1 MRGYRLPLRGAGDA
15 LTNGRGLVV
24 GDAAGLVDP
33 LTGDGMYEAFL
44 SARLASRTVVDFLQG
59 RIDELAPYAE
69 ATLRAIGPLCV
80 ASWGG
85 KRAFDR
91 FPRLSYSVAQHAAS
105 VAGDRGPAAGRW
117 TT

>member
-1 MRGYRLPLRGAGDA
+1 MHLPVALVQLDA
-15 LTNGRGLVV
+15 RDDV
-24 GDAAGLVDP
+24 
-33 LTGDGMYEAFL
+33 AFL

-59 RIDELAPYAE
+59 RTDELAPYAE

-91 FPRLSYSVAQHAAS
+91 FPRLSYSVARTRRAWRVARPSRPRAAQC
-105 VAGDRGPAAGRW
+105 
-117 TT
+117 